1 MHDMNFA
8 ATYAEARA
16 RFLAAAVA
24 AGARIDTHRHPLRGP
39 AGEKLA
45 TDVARLGPG
54 DARRLIV
61 TISATHGVEGHCG
74 SGIQT
79 ASFAAG
85 IVGALPRD
93 TAAVA
98 IHAINPHGFAWSR
111 RVTEDNVDLNRNF
124 ADFAKPLPV
133 NRGYAELR
141 DAVCPETWTA
151 ESRAAAK
158 ARLDAWREAHGPMA
172 YQTAIQGG
180 QYADPEGVF
189 FGGHAPTWSNRTL
202 RRLFAGFFA
211 AGARHI
217 AVIDYHTGLGPRGH
231 GEIINPYR
239 LEDVAFARAVEW
251 LGKDDVMSPFDGT
264 SLSAPLVGTNN
275 VGMTEAAAGAAVTG
289 VALEYGVR
297 PLDETFDALRA
308 DNWLHVHGDLASAEA
323 RAIKAEMRR
332 VFYGDA
338 SDWKTAV
345 VERAFDVLKR
355 LAAGLARS

>member
-1 MHDMNFA
+1 MHDGHFSP
-8 ATYAEARA
+8 TYADARA
-16 RFLAAAVA
+16 RFLAAAAA
-24 AGARIDTHRHPLRGP
+24 AGARIETLRHPLRGP

-45 TDVARLGPG
+45 TDVARIGAP
-54 DARRLIV
+54 DATKLLV

-74 SGIQT
+74 SGIQV
-79 ASFAAG
+79 ASFADG
-85 IVGALPRD
+85 VLRALPAD

-133 NRGYAELR
+133 NPGYAELR
-141 DAVCPETWTA
+141 DAVCPREWTPA
-151 ESRAAAK
+151 SRAAST
-158 ARLDAWREAHGPMA
+158 ARLDAYKRTHGPMA
-172 YQTAIQGG
+172 FQTAIQGG

-202 RRLFAGFFA
+202 RRLFAGFVA
-211 AGARHI
+211 AGARHVV
-217 AVIDYHTGLGPRGH
+217 AVDYHTGLGPWGH
-231 GEIINPYR
+231 GEIINPYP
-239 LEDVAFARAVEW
+239 LGDAAFARAIDW

-275 VGMTEAAAGAAVTG
+275 FGMTEAGAGAAVTG

-308 DNWLHVHGDLASAEA
+308 DNWLHVHGDFASPEA

-332 VFYGDA
+332 AFYGDA
-338 SDWKTAV
+338 TDWKTMV
-345 VERAFDVLKR
+345 VERAFDVLRR